1 MREVLGTKEREV
13 EVSGLE
19 EVGTFSI
26 AANAKAFKT
35 LIDSLYT
42 AGPCEHARFAPLH
55 GPWECPK
62 STLQG
67 WLALIR

>member
-55 GPWECPK
+55 GPWECPSQRCK
-62 STLQG
+62 AGL
-67 WLALIR
+67 R